1 MASLMLTVGCQSQ
14 PRPSP
19 GMSSLRVSVSAE
31 PKAGRT
37 DLPSHVAVYD
47 SSTATARPQG
57 DYELVDYSNLDDI
70 VIWLEPVNATAAG
83 PKPSPITISVDTPG
97 RAAAVDKAVSVGQ
110 TVVLTNRASH
120 PQNIYSVSDGNDFDL
135 GSVPAGGQGQFA
147 VKSQGLIEVLT
158 MGAADPLARVYAAP
172 GSWVAMAR
180 AGDSVDFTNV
190 PPGSYRLVSWHPRLP
205 GTEETINLTADQMAS
220 ASIKVGVN
228 ELPKVSGK

>member
-1 MASLMLTVGCQSQ
+1 MA
-14 PRPSP
+14 
-19 GMSSLRVSVSAE
+19 SLRVSVSAE

-47 SSTATARPQG
+47 SSTATPRPQG
-57 DYELVDYSNLDDI
+57 DYALVDYSNLDDI
-70 VIWLEPVNATAAG
+70 VIWLEPANANAAG
-83 PKPSPITISVDTPG
+83 PKPAPIPIAVDAPG

-110 TVVLTNRASH
+110 TIIVTNRASH
-120 PQNIYSVSDGNDFDL
+120 PQSIYSVSDGNDFDL
-135 GSVPAGGQGQFA
+135 GSVPAGGQGQFT

-158 MGAADPLARVYAAP
+158 MGAADPLARIYAAP
-172 GSWVAMAR
+172 SPWVAMAR
-180 AGDSVDFTNV
+180 AGDSVDFNNL

-205 GTEETINLTADQMAS
+205 GTEETINLAADQMAG